1 MRCWN
6 LSTLPIFVASDVTSN
21 KQRVCACGLY
31 QISAGD
37 PSMVITRRRL
47 HSSNYA
53 VSEQVVTPREPRG
66 EPLNS
71 APADRR
77 IRSQCLVSSL
87 VSDVAF
93 SETVRCWCYSKLML
107 VWVWVVRFINDV
119 AVAESDMEIFLQ
131 SRRNI
136 RNCALFG
143 NFSFY
148 FSFSAEKDF
157 LLIFRLFFGRKFIF
171 TFGGF
176 TFLAENG
183 KIIFGRPLISCLY
196 YPVCAICFF

>member
-6 LSTLPIFVASDVTSN
+6 LSTLPIFVVSDITSN

-31 QISAGD
+31 QITAGG
-37 PSMVITRRRL
+37 PSMAMTRRRL

-53 VSEQVVTPREPRG
+53 VSEQVVKLREPRG

-77 IRSQCLVSSL
+77 VQR
-87 VSDVAF
+87 
-93 SETVRCWCYSKLML
+93 TVRCWCYSKLML
-107 VWVWVVRFINDV
+107 VWVVRCINDV
-119 AVAESDMEIFLQ
+119 AVAESDMGILLR

-148 FSFSAEKDF
+148 FSFSVEKEL
-157 LLIFRLFFGRKFIF
+157 LLIFHLFFGRKFIF

-176 TFLAENG
+176 TFSAENG
-183 KIIFGRPLISCLY
+183 KIIFGRPLIGCLDY
-196 YPVCAICFF
+196 RVCAICF